1 MNSICP
7 INFFRTTDTTD
18 TTDTTI
24 WKPGFT
30 HMYIGRTTT
39 LSTFIR
45 YLSLLVSHTRAQGA
59 TTPQQAFVINGTCEE
74 TQQRFSEILVNY
86 AIWNSIT
93 LKKFFILWEVAIFAV
108 YNQQKPRE
116 GDSLLDNNTS
126 YNTPDNYVTWCRWS
140 QSMMV

>member
-1 MNSICP
+1 METSSTTAQYKRNDRLIQLVVRDRMNSICP
-7 INFFRTTDTTD
+7 MNCFRTTDTTD

-45 YLSLLVSHTRAQGA
+45 YLSLIVSHTRARGA

-74 TQQRFSEILVNY
+74 MQQRFSEILANY
-86 AIWNSIT
+86 AI
-93 LKKFFILWEVAIFAV
+93 
-108 YNQQKPRE
+108 
-116 GDSLLDNNTS
+116 
-126 YNTPDNYVTWCRWS
+126 
-140 QSMMV
+140 